1 MEAISSLIPPIP
13 EADAAPSCADRLR
26 AEADY
31 YNTLQGSLAGYDCS
45 KCKNRGYITVIRGR
59 ELVTKQCSCMKTRET
74 LRRIRESG
82 LEELLRE
89 FKFSTYETPEI
100 WQQTLKETVQSFV
113 KSDAV
118 GLFLGGQTGCGKTHL
133 CTAAVGYFIKQGM
146 SARYFVWRE
155 DSVILKG
162 YINDTEYAALI
173 GSYKHTDVLYIDD
186 LFKGG
191 ATDADKKLAFELI
204 DYRCRNKLRTL
215 ISTELTE
222 EELIGTDEALAGRI
236 FRMSK
241 GFRLMIPKDRRK
253 NYRLR

>member
-1 MEAISSLIPPIP
+1 MPPIP
-13 EADAAPSCADRLR
+13 QADAALSSADRLR
-26 AEADY
+26 MEADF

-45 KCKNRGYITVIRGR
+45 MCKNKGYTAEIRGGEMITR
-59 ELVTKQCSCMKTRET
+59 RCSCMKTRET

-89 FKFSTYETPEI
+89 CKFSTYETSET
-100 WQQTLKETVQSFV
+100 WQRTLKETVQNFV

-173 GSYKHTDVLYIDD
+173 EQIK
-186 LFKGG
+186 
-191 ATDADKKLAFELI
+191 A
-204 DYRCRNKLRTL
+204 
-215 ISTELTE
+215 
-222 EELIGTDEALAGRI
+222 AL
-236 FRMSK
+236 
-241 GFRLMIPKDRRK
+241 
-253 NYRLR
+253 

>member
-1 MEAISSLIPPIP
+1 MISSLMPPIP
-13 EADAAPSCADRLR
+13 QADAALSSADRLR
-26 AEADY
+26 MEADF

-45 KCKNRGYITVIRGR
+45 MCKNKGYTAEIRGGEMITR
-59 ELVTKQCSCMKTRET
+59 RCSCMKTRET

-89 FKFSTYETPEI
+89 CKFSTYETSET
-100 WQQTLKETVQSFV
+100 WQRTLKETVQNFV

-173 GSYKHTDVLYIDD
+173 GSYKHADVLYIDD

-222 EELIGTDEALAGRI
+222 EEMIGTDEALAGRI